1 MSDENKR
8 SVASA
13 GSHWIDAMTKL
24 PQHGQKVWYYGPQ
37 IGVWRG
43 RYEYHADAMASPHLF
58 LCEES
63 PGVCDRMDAPCWMP
77 ATDERPKPPMAI
89 G

>member
-1 MSDENKR
+1 MNDENKR
-8 SVASA
+8 SVCL
-13 GSHWIDAMTKL
+13 GTGWIDAMTKL
-24 PQHGQKVWYYGPQ
+24 PQHGQKVWYYGPHV
-37 IGVWRG
+37 GLWRG
-43 RYEYHADAMASPHLF
+43 RYEYHADALASPHLF